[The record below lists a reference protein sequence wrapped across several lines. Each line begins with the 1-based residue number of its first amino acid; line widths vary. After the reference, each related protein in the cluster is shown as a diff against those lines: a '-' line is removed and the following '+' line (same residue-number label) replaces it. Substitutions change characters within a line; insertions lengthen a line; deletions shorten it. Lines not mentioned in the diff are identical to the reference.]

1 MLSTTDKSVNGVIYE
16 QVSVNSDNDQYSC
29 NSCVGDQ
36 RDRRLCEN
44 LCDAQCSHYYVFKIK
59 DITKQPTINEQ
70 QGVKTDTGKPRYGL
84 IPPFAL
90 QQVAIC
96 LTEGLKTH
104 PTKDNWKLV
113 KDGKERFL
121 ESLER
126 HFQQYKMGEVFDRD
140 EPNVRNLAAVIVN
153 ALFALEFEVNPEL
166 NKEIK

>member
-1 MLSTTDKSVNGVIYE
+1 MLSTTDKLVNGVIYE
-16 QVSVNSDNDQYSC
+16 QVSVNPDNDQYSC
-29 NSCVGDQ
+29 DSCVADV
-36 RDRRLCEN
+36 RDRRLCN
-44 LCDAQCSHYYVFKIK
+44 TLCDAQCSHYYVFKIK
-59 DITKQPTINEQ
+59 DITKKPTIDEQ

-90 QQVAIC
+90 EQVAIC

-104 PTKDNWKLV
+104 PKKDNWKLV
-113 KDGKERFL
+113 ENAKERFL

-140 EPNVRNLAAVIVN
+140 NPNVRNLAAVIVN